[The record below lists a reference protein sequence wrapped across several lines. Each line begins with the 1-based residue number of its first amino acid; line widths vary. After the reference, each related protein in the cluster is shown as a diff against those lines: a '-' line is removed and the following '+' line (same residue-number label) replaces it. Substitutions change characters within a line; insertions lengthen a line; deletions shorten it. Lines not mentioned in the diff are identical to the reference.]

1 MGNKF
6 SSGKNSIAE
15 CDRCGQRYM
24 LKELK
29 PLTIKTKITN
39 IMVCPEC
46 FDPDQPQLLLGMYS
60 DVFLDPQ
67 AVRNPRR
74 DLSLSYPTSLIASR
88 TLEWGFA
95 PVGLQNDMFNY
106 MTNSLVGVGAVGT
119 VTITTS

>member
-29 PLTIKTKITN
+29 PEVIKTKITN
-39 IMVCPEC
+39 IMVCPTC
-46 FDPDQPQLLLGMYS
+46 WDPDQPQLLLGMYS

-74 DLSLSYPTSLIASR
+74 DLSLEYPTTRIASR

-95 PVGLQNDMFNY
+95 PVGLQGDMFKY
-106 MTNSLVGVGAVGT
+106 MPNSLVGSGAVGT
-119 VTITTS
+119 VIITTS